1 MSGKCIIHALPVLLT
16 GKHRNTYPVA
26 SSIFFRYNITSC
38 LSCVFTFCVTLAM
51 QRLLVFLAKSLPFG
65 DVKDSGFGRFDGVKG
80 LRACCLVDS
89 VVDDRF

>member
-1 MSGKCIIHALPVLLT
+1 
-16 GKHRNTYPVA
+16 
-26 SSIFFRYNITSC
+26 
-38 LSCVFTFCVTLAM
+38 M